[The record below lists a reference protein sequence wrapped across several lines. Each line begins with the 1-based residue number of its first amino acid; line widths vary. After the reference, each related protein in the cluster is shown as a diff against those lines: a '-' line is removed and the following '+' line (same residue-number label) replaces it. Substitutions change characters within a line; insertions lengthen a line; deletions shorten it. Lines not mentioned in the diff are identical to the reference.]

1 MNPDVDV
8 EQDGQVVEL
17 LRLLELQSREVAELR
32 QQVEVLTR
40 AVADISASNRT
51 KAATPEVF
59 ELVAAAMKVAA
70 LAAR

>member
-40 AVADISASNRT
+40 AVADISASNKT
-51 KAATPEVF
+51 KAATREVF